1 MRYSKIPTYI
11 TQSYG
16 ICVECLCKRIL
27 EFMSTS
33 KVPHIKNY
41 KCLSIHTQHGLF
53 GCNKFQIKGLLNF
66 FKVLPTHITI
76 CLTFNIY
83 GKVSFWQITHARHGL
98 V

>member
-1 MRYSKIPTYI
+1 MCFYLMRNVVTFNYVLSVKGFYPISEIPSYI

-41 KCLSIHTQHGLF
+41 KCLFIHT
-53 GCNKFQIKGLLNF
+53 
-66 FKVLPTHITI
+66 
-76 CLTFNIY
+76 
-83 GKVSFWQITHARHGL
+83 
-98 V
+98 